1 MGKYMNVY
9 ADKIQKSKSQTKD
22 NVVAQ
27 MKTDTK
33 STAKLDDNRPEA
45 IAQAK
50 LQDVANNSM
59 QVKQLKTFYDMSNN
73 SLRVQ
78 QATQLQATSENNLIG
93 NNQII
98 QQKDN
103 NTGLPDGLKSGI
115 ENLSGY
121 SMDDV
126 KVYHNS
132 DKPAQLSAHAYA
144 QGSDIHLGSGQE
156 KHLPH
161 EAWHVVQQKQG
172 RVKETTQMHGS
183 MKINDDSGLE
193 READVMGSKA
203 LQLSSS
209 SNESSGLAGIDI
221 KAQTIQRKLV
231 LNNAEIV
238 AGLDLDTTV
247 NGVYQNIVDNIDVK
261 NDNALLVALGQ
272 NTVKVKRQLEKWI
285 ENAPGK
291 NSASVKSHPEY
302 GRKQQNRSYANL
314 YDLARGLLGWVEAKP
329 MRHVEKGLAN
339 SIYENNPLNTV
350 LNGLLGKLFFKIH
363 NLEEEGLVNHNKQQ
377 NILKELTE
385 GLSIAKGAFD
395 QNHRWTED
403 DNGGQRT
410 KLGHYQRYHKTTA
423 DNDNNQNIAHN
434 VPDNQLDVLQQPL
447 KYTLKDKIILLHD
460 LMEYFGRQQGW
471 NPKTEGEGLLPV
483 ETRDETMVTTAVD
496 IDGERTAS
504 VSMSDGSSAD
514 KKRARGMGLT
524 TASRDEDAPSTILA
538 RQLKLPVWAGQS
550 MTTVRMM
557 KLAQWVGA
565 TELENSALAM
575 GIFAYWRK
583 DYDHRSDFAYH
594 TLFEV
599 LDVAKNFGVL
609 YKMKPDQHTHPRI
622 DIERV
627 LGDAKDKYRGLVL
640 ITKQLGVRTKALNIG
655 VNLGND
661 IKKLFDEIS
670 AMDKLVNDAYKIALD
685 DQETDDE
692 RHKNLNIVVLNLEN
706 AVERQRQIKKIL
718 DGIPI

>member
-1 MGKYMNVY
+1 MSIY
-9 ADKIQKSKSQTKD
+9 ADKVQKNRSKTDENIVS
-22 NVVAQ
+22 Q
-27 MKTDTK
+27 MKMNTESISK
-33 STAKLDDNRPEA
+33 FQDNRPEA
-45 IAQAK
+45 TAQMK
-50 LQDVANNSM
+50 LNDLANSSIR
-59 QVKQLKTFYDMSNN
+59 VKQLKSFQELSN
-73 SLRVQ
+73 SSQRVID
-78 QATQLQATSENNLIG
+78 ATQLHSVTNESQYQIVQKKENS
-93 NNQII
+93 
-98 QQKDN
+98 
-103 NTGLPDGLKSGI
+103 TGLPDGLKSGI
-115 ENLSGY
+115 ETLSGY

-126 KVYHNS
+126 NVHHNS

-183 MKINDDSGLE
+183 VKINDDKSLE

-203 LQLSSS
+203 LQLSSFS
-209 SNESSGLAGIDI
+209 EESSGLSSVDANA
-221 KAQTIQRKLV
+221 KTIQRKLV
-231 LNNAEIV
+231 LNNTEIV

-247 NGVYQNIVDNIDVK
+247 NGVYQNIVNNVDVI
-261 NDNALLVALGQ
+261 NDNALLGALGQ
-272 NTVKVKRQLEKWI
+272 NTVKVKRQLSKWI
-285 ENAPGK
+285 ENAPGQA
-291 NSASVKSHPEY
+291 SASQKSHPDF
-302 GRKQQNRSYANL
+302 GRKQQNRAYANL

-329 MRHVEKGLAN
+329 MRHVEKELAN

-385 GLSIAKGAFD
+385 GLSIAKGTFD

-403 DNGGQRT
+403 NIGGQRT

-434 VPDNQLDVLQQPL
+434 VPDNQLDVLQKPL
-447 KYTLKDKIILLHD
+447 NYTLKDKIILLHD
-460 LMEYFGRQQGW
+460 LMEYFGRHQGW

-496 IDGERTAS
+496 GNGERTAS

-524 TASRDEDAPSTILA
+524 TASRDEDAPSTVLA
-538 RQLKLPVWAGQS
+538 RQLKLPIWAGQS

-557 KLAQWVGA
+557 KLAQWAGA
-565 TELENSALAM
+565 TELESSALAM

-599 LDVAKNFGVL
+599 LDVAKNFGVI
-609 YKMKPDQHTHPRI
+609 YKMKPNEHIRP
-622 DIERV
+622 DINIGWV
-627 LGDAKDKYRGLVL
+627 LGDAKDKYTGLVV
-640 ITKQLGVRTKALNIG
+640 ITKELIERIKGLNVG
-655 VNLGND
+655 NLENR
-661 IKKLFDEIS
+661 IKGLFDEIKQL
-670 AMDKLVNDAYKIALD
+670 DKLVNDAYKIASD

-706 AVERQRQIKKIL
+706 AVEKQRQIKSIL
-718 DGIPI
+718 DGIPII

>member
-1 MGKYMNVY
+1 MNVY
-9 ADKIQKSKSQTKD
+9 ADKIEKNKVKS
-22 NVVAQ
+22 NVVSQ
-27 MKTDTK
+27 MKIDSKLTTK
-33 STAKLDDNRPEA
+33 FYNSRPEA

-50 LQDVANNSM
+50 LQDLANSSM
-59 QVKQLKTFYDMSNN
+59 RVKQLKTLHDMSNN
-73 SLRVQ
+73 SLIVQ
-78 QATQLQATSENNLIG
+78 QATQLQAISDS
-93 NNQII
+93 NQII
-98 QQKDN
+98 QQKEN

-115 ENLSGY
+115 ESLSGY

-126 KVYHNS
+126 KVHHNS

-144 QGSDIHLGSGQE
+144 QGSNIHLGSGQE

-183 MKINDDSGLE
+183 MKINDDSALE

-203 LQLSSS
+203 LQLSSLG
-209 SNESSGLAGIDI
+209 SSGLTSVDI
-221 KAQTIQRKLV
+221 KAKSIQRKLV
-231 LNNAEIV
+231 LNSVEIV

-247 NGVYQNIVDNIDVK
+247 NDVYQNIVNNADVI
-261 NDNALLVALGQ
+261 NDNALLVALGE

-291 NSASVKSHPEY
+291 GSASLKSHPDF
-302 GRKQQNRSYANL
+302 GRKQQNRKYANL

-329 MRHVEKGLAN
+329 MRHAEKELAN
-339 SIYENNPLNTV
+339 SVYENSPLNAV
-350 LNGLLGKLFFKIH
+350 LNGLLGKLFFKIR

-395 QNHRWTED
+395 GNHRWTED
-403 DNGGQRT
+403 NIGGQRT

-423 DNDNNQNIAHN
+423 DNDNNPNIAHN
-434 VPDNQLDVLQQPL
+434 VPDNQLDVLQNPL
-447 KYTLKDKIILLHD
+447 VYTLKDKIILLHD
-460 LMEYFGRQQGW
+460 LMEYFGRHQGW

-496 IDGERTAS
+496 GDGERTAS

-538 RQLKLPVWAGQS
+538 RHLKLPVWAGQS

-609 YKMKPDQHTHPRI
+609 YKMKPNEHTHPRI
-622 DIERV
+622 DIESV

-655 VNLGND
+655 VNLAND

-692 RHKNLNIVVLNLEN
+692 RHKNLNIIVVSLEN
-706 AVERQRQIKKIL
+706 AVEIQRQIKKIL